1 MNLTRYVVFA
11 WVLGLLGCFGFAA
24 QSSRLQQRGQV
35 ARKMPFKKIPAVPGR
50 TYLCHN
56 ESFHRQLD

>member
-1 MNLTRYVVFA
+1 
-11 WVLGLLGCFGFAA
+11 
-24 QSSRLQQRGQV
+24 
-35 ARKMPFKKIPAVPGR
+35 MPFKKIPAVPGR